1 MSGRPAPF
9 VATVVAALA
18 VTAVAPSSLLDAAPS
33 ALPIPS
39 ASAVQ
44 LAVRPIIADPI
55 AIRITVPPTARTLGT
70 IPPADD
76 ADDAAQYIA
85 GLADKGLDDLV
96 VKEGRA
102 FLKQHG
108 THARATLVRYLVG
121 DVLFERDDF
130 AGARPLF
137 AAVADASGF
146 ERRRE
151 ARFRLGQCAL
161 ELGDAPAAIVALE
174 ACIENEP
181 DYLVAPAT
189 FLLGEARFAAD
200 DVSGA
205 EAAYWAVMQLADP
218 GSYAFDA
225 ACAMC
230 WTAKARGAHDQV
242 AQRVEACIGAAT
254 EGEPRLPE
262 LWLLLGETRYTLGQ
276 HEAALAAF
284 EAVAAGEQ
292 RAAAER
298 GTAFALVALGRD
310 AEAAARF
317 EAIATTAPNDP
328 FANEAR
334 MRAAAAR
341 VRTGAFDRALQLT
354 DSVPQTA
361 RSAESHYWRGRA
373 LAGLGRH
380 ADALAALER
389 AAASKPATELA
400 ATITSARADALYAL
414 GRTDEAARV
423 YEASGGDYAL
433 HAAAVA
439 RANAG
444 DFAEAARLARELFE
458 RFPDSSYAT
467 ATRFV
472 LGEAAFQSGDLD
484 TARAAFAAV
493 TVESGASPT
502 DARRARS
509 RTAWC
514 DFRAGRFD
522 AAESAFEALSKA
534 ANVDDLAREALFMSA
549 RAAEELAATLD
560 DERAAEPRRRAVARY
575 ERFVDTF
582 SAASERPEGLL
593 RLARLVEGEAGER
606 RLAQLARDH
615 ATHEL
620 APDALLE
627 LAERRSARG
636 DLAGANVAYDALAEL
651 APQGPHALHA
661 QLSAAWCANQLGAH
675 DDARTTL
682 RALLKRSDLDAE
694 RRASAHELLAFVEA
708 ARGDGRASEAAVG
721 ALAKDGVAAARVLAA
736 ARRAAAALTAAG
748 EPARAAALMDGV
760 AAIDASAV
768 DVVRAASVEA
778 VFARLDAAELE
789 QDAARRTRLVDEA
802 ERTVRTLAAAH
813 DRAADTSK
821 RDASTDASGTAN
833 RPASGGG
840 RGGSNGAASEAAT
853 ATARLTLLDPN
864 LAEAAFFVGESRYAA
879 GLDVQALELY
889 DLAAR
894 TTGTTRERA
903 LYKGGFTAL
912 RLEDWPGVDARFG
925 AFAAEFGKSPLLG
938 EVLFLLGEAR
948 YRLQN
953 DAGAIEALA
962 LMRTRFAQHELA
974 TKARFRLG
982 LAQSRA
988 GLHADAARTLADL
1001 VRTAPDFDARAEAE
1015 LWRGRSLAALGD
1027 GRAARAAFAA
1037 VVERDKGLVSARARL
1052 ELGALSLAANDLD
1065 DALSQFLKVAVLYEP
1080 CDEVADALVRAGG
1093 VLERQGETAAALAQ
1107 YREVVKDHAASPFA
1121 AAARARIAALEGGG

>member
-18 VTAVAPSSLLDAAPS
+18 VTAVAPSSLLTAAPLEPTFE
-33 ALPIPS
+33 A
-39 ASAVQ
+39 Q
-44 LAVRPIIADPI
+44 
-55 AIRITVPPTARTLGT
+55 TVVAGPLVGTQRTAPLVPATPAPATRTF
-70 IPPADD
+70 DD

-137 AAVADASGF
+137 AAVAEANGF

-161 ELGDAPAAIVALE
+161 ELGDASAAIAALE
-174 ACIENEP
+174 ACLADDP

-200 DVSGA
+200 DVTGA
-205 EAAYWAVMQLADP
+205 EAAYWAVMQLDAP
-218 GSYAFDA
+218 GTYAFDA

-230 WTAKARGAHDQV
+230 WTAKARGAHDQA
-242 AQRVEACIGAAT
+242 AQRVEACIAAAD

-276 HEAALAAF
+276 HAAALAAF
-284 EAVAAGEQ
+284 GAVAAGEQ

-310 AEAAARF
+310 AEAAERF
-317 EAIATTAPNDP
+317 EAIATTAPTDP

-334 MRAAAAR
+334 VRAAAAH
-341 VRTGAFDRALQLT
+341 VRSGAFDRALQMA
-354 DSVPQTA
+354 DSVPQAA
-361 RSAESHYWRGRA
+361 RSAELHYWRGRA

-380 ADALAALER
+380 ADALESLDR
-389 AAASKPATELA
+389 AAASKPSTDLA

-444 DFAEAARLARELFE
+444 DFTEAARLARELFE
-458 RFPDSSYAT
+458 RFPDSAYGT

-493 TVESGASPT
+493 TVASGASPE

-534 ANVDDLAREALFMSA
+534 ASVDELSREALFMSA

-560 DERAAEPRRRAVARY
+560 GSRATEPRRRAVARY
-575 ERFVDTF
+575 ERFVDSF
-582 SAASERPEGLL
+582 AAANERPEGLL

-606 RLAQLARDH
+606 RLAQLAQDH
-615 ATHEL
+615 AQHEL

-636 DLAGANVAYDALAEL
+636 DLAGAKVAYGALAEL
-651 APQGPHALHA
+651 APKGPHALHA
-661 QLSAAWCANQLGAH
+661 LLSAAWCANQLGAH

-708 ARGDGRASEAAVG
+708 ARGDGRASEAAVE
-721 ALAKDGVAAARVLAA
+721 ALAKDGVEATRVLAA

-778 VFARLDAAELE
+778 VFARLDASALE
-789 QDAARRTRLVDEA
+789 QDKARRTRLVDEA

-813 DRAADTSK
+813 DRAADASSGDGSA
-821 RDASTDASGTAN
+821 DAKGRESGTAT
-833 RPASGGG
+833 RPAGGGG
-840 RGGSNGAASEAAT
+840 RGGSNGAANEAAT
-853 ATARLTLLDPN
+853 ATAPLTPLDPN

-879 GLDVQALELY
+879 GLDAQALELY

-948 YRLQN
+948 YRTGD

-1037 VVERDKGLVSARARL
+1037 VLERDKGLLSARARL

-1065 DALSQFLKVAVLYEP
+1065 DALSQFLKVAVLYEA

-1093 VLERQGETAAALAQ
+1093 VLERQGETSAALAQ
-1107 YREVVKDHAASPFA
+1107 YREVVKDHADSPFA
-1121 AAARARIAALEGGG
+1121 SAAKGRIAALEGAGG

>member
-18 VTAVAPSSLLDAAPS
+18 VTAVAPSSMLYASPIVLPIVSPFAPALEAQLVVAAPH
-33 ALPIPS
+33 
-39 ASAVQ
+39 
-44 LAVRPIIADPI
+44 LAPLAP
-55 AIRITVPPTARTLGT
+55 RT
-70 IPPADD
+70 PDD

-96 VKEGRA
+96 VKEGQA

-108 THARATLVRYLVG
+108 KHARATLVRYLVG

-137 AAVADASGF
+137 AKVAEASDF
-146 ERRRE
+146 ERLRE

-161 ELGDAPAAIVALE
+161 ELGDARAAIAALE
-174 ACIENEP
+174 ACIENDP

-200 DVSGA
+200 DVPGA
-205 EAAYWAVMQLADP
+205 EAAYWAVMQLEEP

-230 WTAKARGAHDQV
+230 WTAKARGAHEQV
-242 AQRVEACIGAAT
+242 AQRVEACIAAAAQD
-254 EGEPRLPE
+254 EARLPE
-262 LWLLLGETRYTLGQ
+262 LWLLLGETRYTLGE

-284 EAVAAGEQ
+284 ETVAMGEQ
-292 RAAAER
+292 RAAAQR

-310 AEAAARF
+310 AEAAGRF
-317 EAIATTAPNDP
+317 EAIATAAPKDP

-334 MRAAAAR
+334 VRAAAAR
-341 VRTGAFDRALQLT
+341 VRTGAFGQALQLL
-354 DSVPQTA
+354 DSVPQA
-361 RSAESHYWRGRA
+361 SRSAESHYWRGRA

-380 ADALAALER
+380 ADALAALDR
-389 AAASKPATELA
+389 AAAAKPSADLL

-444 DFAEAARLARELFE
+444 DFTEAARLARELFE
-458 RFPDSSYAT
+458 RFPDSAYGT

-484 TARAAFAAV
+484 AARAAFAAV
-493 TVESGASPT
+493 TIESGASPQ

-514 DFRAGRFD
+514 DFRAGGFD
-522 AAESAFEALSKA
+522 AAEEGFEGLSKA
-534 ANVDDLAREALFMSA
+534 ANVDELAREALFMSA

-560 DERAAEPRRRAVARY
+560 PKRAAEPRRRAVARY
-575 ERFVDTF
+575 ERFVD
-582 SAASERPEGLL
+582 SHGDASERPEGLL

-606 RLAQLARDH
+606 RLAQLAAEH
-615 ATHEL
+615 AGHEL

-636 DLAGANVAYDALAEL
+636 DLAGAQTAYGALVEL
-651 APQGPHALHA
+651 APKGPHAAHA
-661 QLSAAWCANQLGAH
+661 QLSAAWCANELGSY
-675 DDARTTL
+675 DEARTAL
-682 RALLKRSDLDAE
+682 RALLKRPGLEAE
-694 RRASAHELLAFVEA
+694 RRASAHELLAWVEA
-708 ARGDGRASEAAVG
+708 ARGDGRASEAAVQ
-721 ALAKDGVAAARVLAA
+721 ALAKALPVDGASATRVLAV

-748 EPARAAALMDGV
+748 EPGRAASLMDGV
-760 AAIDASAV
+760 AALDASAL
-768 DVVRAASVEA
+768 DVVRAARVEA
-778 VFARLDAAELE
+778 VFARLDASALE
-789 QDAARRTRLVDEA
+789 QNATRRARLVDEA
-802 ERTVRTLAAAH
+802 EQSVRALAQAH
-813 DRAADTSK
+813 DRAASSK
-821 RDASTDASGTAN
+821 RRTDEAASGRGNATRGPAVETTAST
-833 RPASGGG
+833 P
-840 RGGSNGAASEAAT
+840 
-853 ATARLTLLDPN
+853 LDSS

-879 GLDVQALELY
+879 GLDARALELY
-889 DLAAR
+889 DLASR

-912 RLEDWPGVDARFG
+912 RLEDWPAVDARFG
-925 AFAAEFGKSPLLG
+925 AFAAEFAKSPLLG

-948 YRLQN
+948 YRRGD

-962 LMRTRFAQHELA
+962 AMRTRFAQHELA

-988 GLHADAARTLADL
+988 GRHADAARTLADL
-1001 VRTAPDFDARAEAE
+1001 VRTAPSFDARAEAE

-1037 VVERDKGLVSARARL
+1037 VLERDKGLLSARARL

-1065 DALSQFLKVAVLYEP
+1065 GALSQFLKVAVLYAA

-1107 YREVVKDHAASPFA
+1107 YREVVKDYAASPFA
-1121 AAARARIAALEGGG
+1121 AAAKARIAALEGAGG